1 MSNAKYVI
9 VQAKF
14 NALYFFYNFPKYLEQ
29 LKSMVIA
36 FFNKSS
42 NVYAS
47 HNSLS
52 INKDLILFPFFCRCR
67 PCKTS
72 FQILSSVAEDV
83 SRLIPPCVAHILCI
97 STSNV
102 RIFLIFAKLCILQS
116 CFPEV

>member
-14 NALYFFYNFPKYLEQ
+14 NALYFFYSFPKYLEQ

-52 INKDLILFPFFCRCR
+52 INKDLILFPFFVDADRARLHFEFCHLWL
-67 PCKTS
+67 KT
-72 FQILSSVAEDV
+72 
-83 SRLIPPCVAHILCI
+83 
-97 STSNV
+97 
-102 RIFLIFAKLCILQS
+102 
-116 CFPEV
+116 